1 MSLFISNAD
10 GPECKHASLP
20 NFSAFSAPD
29 SSSRAVSAPS
39 LLLVVVGV
47 DRVTFPFCVCV
58 SSLKLHQR
66 SSEGVFSCSLFGSD
80 TDCADLFS

>member
-20 NFSAFSAPD
+20 NFPAFSAPN
-29 SSSRAVSAPS
+29 SSSRAVSALS
-39 LLLVVVGV
+39 LLVVVGV
-47 DRVTFPFCVCV
+47 GRVTFPFCVCV

-66 SSEGVFSCSLFGSD
+66 SSEGVFSCLLFGSD